1 MITTESEMSKYVKKY
16 NYLVVFPDKKVELF
30 KSLRDISKSI
40 SIDSSTISKK
50 LNKGEYMFTPKGS
63 EYVFYITMYG
73 ISYYHL
79 NHVNPFHTES
89 SICDN
94 S

>member
-1 MITTESEMSKYVKKY
+1 MITSECEMNKYVKKY
-16 NYLVVFPDKKVELF
+16 NYLVIFPDKKVELF

-63 EYVFYITMYG
+63 EFIFYVKCMGSVIT
-73 ISYYHL
+73 
-79 NHVNPFHTES
+79 T
-89 SICDN
+89 
-94 S
+94 

>member
-1 MITTESEMSKYVKKY
+1 MIKTESEMSKYVKKF
-16 NYLVVFPDKKVELF
+16 NYLVIFPDKKVELF

-63 EYVFYITMYG
+63 EYVFYIKCM
-73 ISYYHL
+73 
-79 NHVNPFHTES
+79 ES
-89 SICDN
+89 VITT
-94 S
+94 

>member
-1 MITTESEMSKYVKKY
+1 MITTESEMSKYVKKF
-16 NYLVVFPDKKVELF
+16 NYLVIFPDKKVELF

-63 EYVFYITMYG
+63 EYVFYIKCM
-73 ISYYHL
+73 
-79 NHVNPFHTES
+79 ES
-89 SICDN
+89 VITT
-94 S
+94 

>member
-16 NYLVVFPDKKVELF
+16 NYLVIFPDKKVELF

-50 LNKGEYMFTPKGS
+50 LNKGQYMFTPKGS
-63 EYVFYITMYG
+63 EYVFYIKCMKSVIT
-73 ISYYHL
+73 
-79 NHVNPFHTES
+79 T
-89 SICDN
+89 
-94 S
+94 